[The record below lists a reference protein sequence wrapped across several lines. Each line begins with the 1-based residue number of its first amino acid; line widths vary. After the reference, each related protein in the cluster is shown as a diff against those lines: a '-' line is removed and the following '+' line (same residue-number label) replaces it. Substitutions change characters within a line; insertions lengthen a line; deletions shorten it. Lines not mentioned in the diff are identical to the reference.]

1 MNIKDFGLTPQDAAV
16 RKEYKVYIKSVQGR
30 LIDTTT
36 PADQTIDTIRAEY
49 SGWQTADGSR
59 KLTATDFEKMKHTA
73 GLTVVK
79 SPSECK
85 YDSVAWDK
93 LV

>member
-16 RKEYKVYIKSVQGR
+16 RKEYKVYIKSVRGS

-49 SGWQTADGSR
+49 S
-59 KLTATDFEKMKHTA
+59 
-73 GLTVVK
+73 
-79 SPSECK
+79 
-85 YDSVAWDK
+85 
-93 LV
+93 